1 MELILD
7 LLRRLPDYPRL
18 RTALESA
25 QAVGVSGA
33 AQINRSHLIAALCRD
48 TARPAVVVC
57 QDEMAARRTQS
68 ELAAFLGAEAP
79 ILPTRDLM
87 FYDASAISRGWE
99 QQRLRC
105 LYDLARGKTPLL
117 LTTLEAFSLR
127 TMPRAQ
133 LFSAAMRLLP
143 GAQLELDELISRLVH
158 AGYSR
163 CSLVEG
169 AGQFSV
175 RGWNSSATRSTP
187 WAILTPSR
195 SGASK
200 MPMSSSSCPCR
211 DAACPAPRRHRGA
224 GAGAGRPAGPPAPPQ
239 NAERGSD
246 AHAAG

>member
-87 FYDASAISRGWE
+87 FYDACA
-99 QQRLRC
+99 
-105 LYDLARGKTPLL
+105 
-117 LTTLEAFSLR
+117 AF
-127 TMPRAQ
+127 TIWRA
-133 LFSAAMRLLP
+133 AKR
-143 GAQLELDELISRLVH
+143 
-158 AGYSR
+158 
-163 CSLVEG
+163 
-169 AGQFSV
+169 
-175 RGWNSSATRSTP
+175 
-187 WAILTPSR
+187 
-195 SGASK
+195 
-200 MPMSSSSCPCR
+200 PCF
-211 DAACPAPRRHRGA
+211 
-224 GAGAGRPAGPPAPPQ
+224 
-239 NAERGSD
+239 
-246 AHAAG
+246 